1 VPQIAAYQGFIGLQ
15 LENISLGTF
24 AAKPGELRMVMP
36 AQNGGKAFVN
46 YCSGYRHKRFRL
58 SPSSGGRNFMS
69 AHAYSEPYSYD
80 RRHARHQLRNLQPIA
95 VPRKAAEIVKLIPRE
110 YSREKQIE
118 LVYPKY
124 KGISGVVALAL
135 IIGLHF
141 VGFAYF
147 YFKPEAPIT
156 TAEIPPMTV
165 ELYRPPL
172 EQPPAPV
179 IPEEVPPPPPPKV
192 EKPKP
197 IEKPKPRPVEPKPEP
212 VAQKEVETPPAPPVA
227 SPPQTLTPATANP
240 GYLRNP
246 APEYPE
252 LAVERGWEGTVI
264 LNVHVLGNGKPSS
277 VEVKT
282 SSGRN
287 VLDNAALQTVR
298 RWSFVPAKQ
307 GDTPVDSW
315 VEVPIDFKLSNS

>member
-1 VPQIAAYQGFIGLQ
+1 
-15 LENISLGTF
+15 
-24 AAKPGELRMVMP
+24 
-36 AQNGGKAFVN
+36 
-46 YCSGYRHKRFRL
+46 
-58 SPSSGGRNFMS
+58 MS

-80 RRHARHQLRNLQPIA
+80 RRHARHQLRHTQPVA
-95 VPRKAAEIVKLIPRE
+95 KPRKSADIVKLVPRE
-110 YSREKQIE
+110 YSLDKQIE

-124 KGISGVVALAL
+124 RGALGVVALAF

-141 VGFAYF
+141 AVFAYF
-147 YFKPEAPIT
+147 YFKPEVPIT
-156 TAEIPPMTV
+156 KAEIPSMTM
-165 ELYRPPL
+165 ELYRPPV
-172 EQPPAPV
+172 EQPPPPV
-179 IPEEVPPPPPPKV
+179 IPPEEIPPPPPKV
-192 EKPKP
+192 EKPQPPENPKP
-197 IEKPKPRPVEPKPEP
+197 KPVEKPKPVPVQQ
-212 VAQKEVETPPAPPVA
+212 VVETPPPPPPQPVAPPV
-227 SPPQTLTPATANP
+227 TPATANP

-287 VLDNAALQTVR
+287 VLDKAAVDTVR

-307 GDTPVDSW
+307 GETPVDSW

>member
-1 VPQIAAYQGFIGLQ
+1 
-15 LENISLGTF
+15 
-24 AAKPGELRMVMP
+24 
-36 AQNGGKAFVN
+36 
-46 YCSGYRHKRFRL
+46 
-58 SPSSGGRNFMS
+58 MS

-80 RRHARHQLRNLQPIA
+80 RRHARHQLRTKPA
-95 VPRKAAEIVKLIPRE
+95 ATPRKSADIVKLIPRE

-124 KGISGVVALAL
+124 RGVLGFIALAF

-141 VGFAYF
+141 AGFAYF
-147 YFKPEAPIT
+147 YFKPVIEVPIT
-156 TAEIPPMTV
+156 KAEIPPMTV
-165 ELYRPPL
+165 ELYRPPV
-172 EQPPAPV
+172 EQPPPPV
-179 IPEEVPPPPPPKV
+179 IPPPEEVPPPPKV

-197 IEKPKPRPVEPKPEP
+197 KPVEKPKPVPVEQ
-212 VAQKEVETPPAPPVA
+212 VVETPPPPPQPVAPP
-227 SPPQTLTPATANP
+227 PPPPITPATANP

-264 LNVHVLGNGKPSS
+264 LNVHVLGSGKPSS

-287 VLDNAALQTVR
+287 VLDSAAVQTVR

-307 GDTPVDSW
+307 GETPVDSW
-315 VEVPIDFKLSNS
+315 VEVPIDFKLSN

>member
-1 VPQIAAYQGFIGLQ
+1 
-15 LENISLGTF
+15 
-24 AAKPGELRMVMP
+24 
-36 AQNGGKAFVN
+36 
-46 YCSGYRHKRFRL
+46 
-58 SPSSGGRNFMS
+58 MS

-80 RRHARHQLRNLQPIA
+80 RRHARHQLRHTQPVA
-95 VPRKAAEIVKLIPRE
+95 KPRKSADIVHLVPRE
-110 YSREKQIE
+110 YNLDKKIE

-124 KGISGVVALAL
+124 RGALGVVALAF

-141 VGFAYF
+141 AVFAYF
-147 YFKPEAPIT
+147 FFKPEVPIT
-156 TAEIPPMTV
+156 RTEIPPMTV
-165 ELYRPPL
+165 ELYRPPV
-172 EQPPAPV
+172 EQPPPPV
-179 IPEEVPPPPPPKV
+179 IPPPETPPPPKV
-192 EKPKP
+192 EKPTPKP
-197 IEKPKPRPVEPKPEP
+197 VEKPKPAPV
-212 VAQKEVETPPAPPVA
+212 QQIVETPPPPPPPQPVAPPPV
-227 SPPQTLTPATANP
+227 TPATANP

-287 VLDNAALQTVR
+287 VLDKAAVDTVR
-298 RWSFVPAKQ
+298 RWSFVPARQ
-307 GDTPVDSW
+307 GETPVDSW

>member
-1 VPQIAAYQGFIGLQ
+1 
-15 LENISLGTF
+15 
-24 AAKPGELRMVMP
+24 
-36 AQNGGKAFVN
+36 
-46 YCSGYRHKRFRL
+46 
-58 SPSSGGRNFMS
+58 MS
-69 AHAYSEPYSYD
+69 APAYSEPYSYD
-80 RRHARHQLRNLQPIA
+80 RRHARHQLRSTQPVTA
-95 VPRKAAEIVKLIPRE
+95 PRKSADIVKLIPRE

-124 KGISGVVALAL
+124 RGALGILALAL
-135 IIGLHF
+135 IVGLHF
-141 VGFAYF
+141 GGFAYF
-147 YFKPEAPIT
+147 YFKPKAEVPIT
-156 TAEIPPMTV
+156 KAEIPPMTV
-165 ELYRPPL
+165 ELYRPPV
-172 EQPPAPV
+172 EQPPPPV
-179 IPEEVPPPPPPKV
+179 IPPPEEVPPPPKV

-197 IEKPKPRPVEPKPEP
+197 KPVEKPKPVPVQQ
-212 VAQKEVETPPAPPVA
+212 VVETPPPPPQPVAPP
-227 SPPQTLTPATANP
+227 PPPPITPATANP

-287 VLDNAALQTVR
+287 VLDSAAVQTVR

-307 GDTPVDSW
+307 GETPVDSW

>member
-1 VPQIAAYQGFIGLQ
+1 
-15 LENISLGTF
+15 
-24 AAKPGELRMVMP
+24 
-36 AQNGGKAFVN
+36 
-46 YCSGYRHKRFRL
+46 
-58 SPSSGGRNFMS
+58 MS
-69 AHAYSEPYSYD
+69 AHAYSEPYHYD
-80 RRHARHQLRNLQPIA
+80 RRHARQQLRHVQPA
-95 VPRKAAEIVKLIPRE
+95 QRKSADIVQLIPRE
-110 YSREKQIE
+110 YRNEKQIV

-124 KGISGVVALAL
+124 KGLLGTLAAAL
-135 IIGLHF
+135 IIGLHIAA
-141 VGFAYF
+141 FAYF
-147 YFKPEAPIT
+147 YFKPEVPIT
-156 TAEIPPMTV
+156 QAEIPPMTV
-165 ELYRPPL
+165 ELYRPPV

-179 IPEEVPPPPPPKV
+179 IPEELPPPPPPKV

-197 IEKPKPRPVEPKPEP
+197 VEKPKAKPIAPKPEP
-212 VAQKEVETPPAPPVA
+212 VVQKVETPPPAPVAPPP
-227 SPPQTLTPATANP
+227 PPQITPATANP

-287 VLDNAALQTVR
+287 VLDNAAVQTVR

>member
-1 VPQIAAYQGFIGLQ
+1 
-15 LENISLGTF
+15 
-24 AAKPGELRMVMP
+24 
-36 AQNGGKAFVN
+36 
-46 YCSGYRHKRFRL
+46 
-58 SPSSGGRNFMS
+58 MS

-80 RRHARHQLRNLQPIA
+80 RRHARHQLRNTTPVAQ
-95 VPRKAAEIVKLIPRE
+95 PRKAAAVVQLIPRE

-124 KGISGVVALAL
+124 KGALGTLALAL
-135 IIGLHF
+135 IVGLHF
-141 VGFAYF
+141 AAFAYF
-147 YFKPEAPIT
+147 YFKPEEPIT
-156 TAEIPPMTV
+156 RAEIPPMTV
-165 ELYRPPL
+165 ELYRPPV

-197 IEKPKPRPVEPKPEP
+197 VEPKPEP
-212 VAQKEVETPPAPPVA
+212 VVQKVEETPPPPVAPPAPP
-227 SPPQTLTPATANP
+227 PITPATANP

-282 SSGRN
+282 SSGRD
-287 VLDNAALQTVR
+287 VLDRSAIQTVR

-307 GDTPVDSW
+307 GETPVDSW
-315 VEVPIDFKLSNS
+315 VEVPIDFKLSN

>member
-1 VPQIAAYQGFIGLQ
+1 
-15 LENISLGTF
+15 
-24 AAKPGELRMVMP
+24 
-36 AQNGGKAFVN
+36 
-46 YCSGYRHKRFRL
+46 
-58 SPSSGGRNFMS
+58 MS

-80 RRHARHQLRNLQPIA
+80 RRHARHQLRTQPA
-95 VPRKAAEIVKLIPRE
+95 TTPRKSADIVKLIPRE

-124 KGISGVVALAL
+124 RGALGFIALAF

-141 VGFAYF
+141 AGFAYF
-147 YFKPEAPIT
+147 YFKPVIEVPIT
-156 TAEIPPMTV
+156 KAEIPPMTV
-165 ELYRPPL
+165 ELYRPPV
-172 EQPPAPV
+172 EQPPPPV
-179 IPEEVPPPPPPKV
+179 IPPPEEVPPPPKV

-197 IEKPKPRPVEPKPEP
+197 KPVEKPKPVPVEQ
-212 VAQKEVETPPAPPVA
+212 VVETPPPPPQPVAPP
-227 SPPQTLTPATANP
+227 PPPPITPATANP

-277 VEVKT
+277 VEVKI

-287 VLDNAALQTVR
+287 VLDTAAVQTVR

-307 GDTPVDSW
+307 GETPVDSW
-315 VEVPIDFKLSNS
+315 VEVPIDFKLSN